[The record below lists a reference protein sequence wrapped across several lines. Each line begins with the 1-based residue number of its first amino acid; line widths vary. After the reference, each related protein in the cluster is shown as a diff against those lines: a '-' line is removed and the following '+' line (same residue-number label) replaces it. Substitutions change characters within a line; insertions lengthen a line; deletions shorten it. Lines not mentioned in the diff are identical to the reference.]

1 MSDPSPAPAA
11 HDHHKPHPQSFWLWV
26 MCLTGVD
33 YFSTLGYQPSIAYEN
48 AGLLAPVATLVLVGV
63 TLFGAL
69 PIYWYVCGRSH
80 TGQGSVGMLA
90 RLVSG
95 WPGKVLILTLLGFA
109 ATDFVITKTLS
120 AADAGVHLITNPHWP
135 LPPADDDGKTRQAI
149 VITSFLLVLLGA
161 SFMRGFREVIGLAVV
176 IVAVYMALSAVVIGA
191 GLAHLV
197 EHPEKFQAFLNHLA
211 AGEWYLR
218 TAERPLDGSGTLVLV
233 AISLLIFPKLALGL
247 SGFETGV
254 AVMPLVKGEPGDDPR
269 EPAGRIRNTRKLL
282 VTAAVVMSAY
292 LLGSSVVVACL
303 IPPAHLAKVDASGA
317 ERPGVADSDL
327 KAKDRALAYL
337 AHGENPGPDGAP
349 APLLPFF
356 GPVFGSVYD
365 ASTIVILWFAG
376 ASAMAGLLNLV
387 PQYLPRYGMAPEW
400 ARATRPL
407 VLLFTVINLVVTVIF
422 RASVE
427 AQGAAYATG
436 VLVLMTSAGVA
447 SVIDSWQRREGPWH
461 RRVAWPF
468 LLITLVFIYTTVAN
482 VVEKPDGI
490 KIAAFFILA
499 ILVTSFWSR
508 WARSRELRF
517 AGFKIPD
524 SGSQLMWDTIRDLDL
539 TVLVPHRPGRRSLAS
554 KEAQVRRE
562 HRIPRD
568 LMIVFVEVE
577 LADASDFVNEPEL
590 RVGEEEGRYVMKITG
605 ASSISHTLAAVALEM
620 AKVGRPPE
628 IHFGWTDESPVS
640 GTLGFLLFGEGNVPW
655 MVRDLVRRAEPD
667 ESKRPIIIIAGAA

>member
-1 MSDPSPAPAA
+1 MSEQPAAPAEPA
-11 HDHHKPHPQSFWLWV
+11 KPHHQSFWLWV

-48 AGLLAPVATLVLVGV
+48 AGLLAPLATIVLVLI

-80 TGQGSVGMLA
+80 TGQGSIGMLA
-90 RLVSG
+90 KIVSG
-95 WPGKVLILTLLGFA
+95 WGGKVLVLVLLGFA

-135 LPPADDDGKTRQAI
+135 VDVTDDDSKTRQAI
-149 VITSFLLVLLGA
+149 YVTSFLLVLLGA

-176 IVAVYMALSAVVIGA
+176 IVFTYMTLSAVVIGA
-191 GLAHLV
+191 GVAHLV
-197 EHPEKFQAFLNHLA
+197 ENPAAFHAFLA
-211 AGEWYLR
+211 RVETGEWYLKES
-218 TAERPLDGSGTLVLV
+218 ERPLAGTGLFTII
-233 AISLLIFPKLALGL
+233 AISLIIFPKLALGL

-254 AVMPLVKGEPGDDPR
+254 AVMPLVKGKADDNPKEPR
-269 EPAGRIRNTRKLL
+269 GRIANTRKLL
-282 VTAAVVMSAY
+282 LLAAAIMSVY
-292 LLGSSVVVACL
+292 LISSSVVVACL
-303 IPPAHLAKVDASGA
+303 VPPEHLTKVDAAGA
-317 ERPGVADSDL
+317 ERAGVADKDL

-337 AHGENPGPDGAP
+337 AHGENPGGK
-349 APLLPFF
+349 LLPFF
-356 GPVFGSVYD
+356 GEWFGTIYD
-365 ASTIVILWFAG
+365 LATVIILWFAG

-407 VLLFTVINLVVTVIF
+407 VLLFTVVNLVVTVIF
-422 RASVE
+422 KASVE

-436 VLVLMTSAGVA
+436 VLVLITSACVA
-447 SVIDSWQRREGPWH
+447 SVIDQWQRREGRWYS
-461 RRVAWPF
+461 RLCWPF
-468 LLITLVFIYTTVAN
+468 LLITLVFVYTTVAN
-482 VVEKPDGI
+482 VYEKPDGI

-499 ILVTSFWSR
+499 ILVTSFFSR

-524 SGSQLMWDTIRDLDL
+524 PESRLMWDTIRDLEI
-539 TVLVPHRPGRRSLAS
+539 TILVPHRPGRRSLAN
-554 KEAQVRRE
+554 KESQIRRE

-590 RVGEEEGRYVMKITG
+590 RVIQEEGRYIIKVTNA
-605 ASSISHTLAAVALEM
+605 ASIAHTLAALALEM

-628 IHFGWTDESPVS
+628 VHFGWTDDSPVS

-655 MVRDLVRRAEPD
+655 MVRDLIRRAEPD
-667 ESKRPIIIIAGAA
+667 ETKRPRIIVAGTA